1 MDTAS
6 EILIVATFASA
17 VVSTVTGTLAYL
29 RTRERRDHAGISFV
43 ALAYGGALWAVLFGL
58 QLLAGPTQAG
68 YVFLRAKWVLATPVV
83 TSALLFGL
91 YYTGRGDW
99 VTPRR
104 TVLLSVEP
112 AVAAAVLVLDPSG
125 VVFTRVVEQSVYGL
139 RAYVGVPATGF
150 VLHLGYG
157 AVVGAAFIMLL
168 AEAATRSSGPYRRQA
183 TTVALAASLPL
194 ASVVLFAVGPAWL
207 PPFDTTP
214 VVFGAACLVL
224 LVAMYRYDLFD
235 VAPVAHETVFAG
247 LDDAIVVVDESDR
260 VLETNPAAREAF
272 DVDGDGVGLAAEE
285 LLPDTEEVA
294 GLLEGDD
301 AEVTLDDGGG
311 QRRNFAASV
320 SGPTYFEATCE
331 PLGREGV
338 RLLVFRDV
346 TERTRVERRYRAYVE
361 HADDI
366 IAVADADGV
375 LEYISPAVE
384 GVLGHDPEG
393 LEGGVFTN
401 YIHPDD
407 RRSVAEPFAE
417 SLDRPGESVRVSFRV
432 EHADGGWRTL
442 DGVGVNRFHD
452 PNIGGYLM
460 TLRDETRRERYE
472 QRLRVLTRVLRHDL
486 RNELN
491 VVLGYADVIAATADD
506 DTAEYAE
513 RIQRSAGR
521 LASLGDRVRGVDRT
535 LQSTD
540 HGGRPVDVAAVAD
553 EVADRARD
561 QFPEMTL
568 TVDAEEAVAYAD
580 ELLATAV
587 WNVVENAGRH
597 HDGDTPRV
605 ALTVSSDDE
614 TVEIRVAD
622 DGPGIPD
629 GDRAAVESGHETQLQ
644 HASGIGLWLVR
655 WIVDGVDGELTFVDD
670 PGEEAAPFPDVA
682 TVVVVRL
689 RATEGDD
696 DPPVGDQIDPW
707 SVPAGATE
715 VADGGPTGWRP
726 RDDTPVDAVVEEAL
740 TPDPSAE
747 TPTDESTDEAPADDD

>member
-1 MDTAS
+1 MVDAS
-6 EILIVATFASA
+6 ATLVVAAFASA
-17 VVSTVTGTLAYL
+17 VVSTAAGTLAYL
-29 RTRERRDHAGISFV
+29 RTRERRDHIGVSFV
-43 ALAYGGALWAVLFGL
+43 ALTYGGALWAVLFGL
-58 QLLAGPTQAG
+58 QVLAGPTPLG

-104 TVLLSVEP
+104 TLLLGVEP
-112 AVAAAVLVLDPSG
+112 AVAAALTVLNPGG
-125 VVFTRVVEQSVYGL
+125 VFFERIAVRTLYGIQVYVV
-139 RAYVGVPATGF
+139 VPAVGF
-150 VLHLGYG
+150 VLHIGYG
-157 AVVGAAFIMLL
+157 FLVGCALIMLL

-183 TTVALAASLPL
+183 AAVAVAASLPL
-194 ASVVLFAVGPAWL
+194 ASETLFVLAPPWA

-214 VVFGAACLVL
+214 VVFGGAGLVL
-224 LVAMYRYDLFD
+224 LFAMYRFDLFD

-272 DVDGDGVGLAAEE
+272 ALGGDGVGRAAAEILPAAE
-285 LLPDTEEVA
+285 ATTDLLA
-294 GLLEGDD
+294 GEDV
-301 AEVTLDDGGG
+301 EVTVADDGDIYTTPGD
-311 QRRNFAASV
+311 
-320 SGPTYFEATCE
+320 PTYFEATCE

-338 RLLVFRDV
+338 RVLVFRDV
-346 TERTRVERRYRAYVE
+346 TERTRMERRYRAYVE

-384 GVLGHDPEG
+384 AVLGHDPDS
-393 LEGGVFTN
+393 LEGGVLTD

-417 SLDRPGESVRVSFRV
+417 SLGRPGESVRVSFRV

-452 PNIGGYLM
+452 PHIGGYLM

-491 VVLGYADVIAATADD
+491 VVLGYADVIAETGDETAV
-506 DTAEYAE
+506 EYAD

-521 LASLGDRVRGVDRT
+521 LASLGTRVRGVDRT
-535 LQSTD
+535 LRSAD
-540 HGGRPVDVAAVAD
+540 HGGRPVDVAAVAE
-553 EVADRARD
+553 EVGDRARD
-561 QFPEMTL
+561 RFPGMCL
-568 TVDAEEAVAYAD
+568 TVETDEAVAYAD

-587 WNVVENAGRH
+587 WNVVENAGLH
-597 HDGDTPRV
+597 HDGDEPRV
-605 ALTVSSDDE
+605 AVTVACDGDA
-614 TVEIRVAD
+614 VEIRVAD
-622 DGPGIPD
+622 DGPGIPE
-629 GDRAAVESGHETQLQ
+629 GDRVAVESGQETQLR

-655 WIVDGVDGELTFVDD
+655 WILDGVDGELSFVDD
-670 PGEEAAPFPDVA
+670 PDEAAVPA
-682 TVVVVRL
+682 TETVVVLRL
-689 RATEGDD
+689 RTVEGDAAAAALDTD
-696 DPPVGDQIDPW
+696 DQLDPW
-707 SVPAGATE
+707 GLQTGGPEA
-715 VADGGPTGWRP
+715 ADGGTVP
-726 RDDTPVDAVVEEAL
+726 RYRGVGPVADA
-740 TPDPSAE
+740 T
-747 TPTDESTDEAPADDD
+747 ADDDD